1 MQAYLLGALGL
12 GGGAYYAYSQGML
25 DGVLGA
31 APVAVRVPEP
41 CAVIRRAPLRVR
53 ALCNPELEGRTT
65 A

>member
-25 DGVLGA
+25 DGMLGA
-31 APVAVRVPEP
+31 APVAVRIPKP
-41 CAVIRRAPLRVR
+41 CAVIRRAPLRFQVLR
-53 ALCNPELEGRTT
+53 NPSSRGRTV